1 MCSCSVKGIGRKK
14 SKPMSKKKTR
24 RRPRVSGLNSRDMQG
39 FATSAALG
47 GVGSVVLKMVLDK
60 VLPAEYTQY
69 TSYAQIIA
77 GVTIAAMSKN
87 TMVQAAGLGAAT
99 VGAANVVQD
108 LTDGQVSGMGLLP
121 YGKPSALITGY
132 NESEVKA
139 Q

>member
-1 MCSCSVKGIGRKK
+1 MCSCTKGIGRKN
-14 SKPMSKKKTR
+14 SKKMANKKTKR
-24 RRPRVSGLNSRDMQG
+24 RRPRVSGLNSKDMQG
-39 FATSAALG
+39 VATSAALG

-60 VLPAEYTQY
+60 VLPAEYAQY
-69 TSYAQIIA
+69 TSYAQIVA
-77 GVTIAAMSKN
+77 GVAIAAMSKN

-121 YGKPSALITGY
+121 YGKPSTLIAGY
-132 NESEVKA
+132 NDGDVKA